1 MIPATIFIISAPSG
15 TGKSSIINNLLNIQS
30 LPNIKLSVSHTTR
43 AKRPDEKNGKH
54 YFFISVNE
62 FKTMIKNEDFLEYSE
77 VFGNY
82 YGTSRKMLK
91 DILSIG
97 IDVFLDINWHGAQQ
111 IRNIIP
117 DTCSIFILP
126 PSKIELFK
134 RLHNRGHD
142 TEESIALRMTQA
154 VSDIKY
160 YTEYDYLILNDNYC
174 LAVSDIKNIICAQ
187 RLKTP
192 QQILRNQ
199 DIINHLLTD

>member
-15 TGKSSIINNLLNIQS
+15 TGKSCIINNLLNIQS
-30 LPNIKLSVSHTTR
+30 LPNIQLSVSHTTR

-62 FKTMIKNEDFLEYSE
+62 FKTMINNEDFIEYSE

-82 YGTSRKMLK
+82 YGTSRKILK
-91 DILSIG
+91 QILSTG
-97 IDVFLDINWHGAQQ
+97 RDVFLDINWHGAQQ
-111 IRNIIP
+111 IRKTIP
-117 DTCSIFILP
+117 GTCSIFILP

-134 RLHNRGHD
+134 RLYNRGYD
-142 TEESIALRMTQA
+142 TEESITIRMTQA

-160 YTEYDYLILNDNYC
+160 YTEYDYLIINDNYY

-187 RLKTP
+187 RLKMH

-199 DIINHLLTD
+199 DIINQLLAN